1 MAINEQIPLSAGPA
15 GAARIDQSIP
25 MNVDSRLPL
34 SIKPFQPID
43 TMAAAG
49 DAYKLADTIESFKS
63 DQSDRIEKQQ
73 LQEEKKRDKM
83 ILQQYQQSGGDLY
96 TAGGLELAA
105 KELGTRLSPDSLE
118 GLSKRIDAKKTQE
131 VKLQTSLAA
140 LDDTA
145 LDVVAKQKETASKM
159 MNGALSAY
167 DYALSQT
174 KDPEK
179 AKQAY
184 VATKQALIQA
194 AANEKSPI
202 TGRPAYP
209 PEQLKQFETLE
220 PEQLRSI
227 VNDTKWHMDKVR
239 EEQVNRLH
247 EAQTK
252 SAEAT
257 AGYKEKETEAVDTK
271 LAQAQQKIDQ
281 SQQKIDNALK
291 KGNNFTPEQVS
302 SIAKL
307 VAEGKQPVPTGRAAM
322 TPMGAAIIAEA
333 AKINPDLDAKVYGTM
348 AKAEKDFATGKQGN
362 AVRSFNVAVD
372 HLSTLSDLAV
382 SLKNGDIKAVNKFGN
397 AYAEQTGDPAP
408 TNFDA
413 AKQLVSDEIVKAVI
427 GGAGALGD
435 REKADK
441 ALDRANSPE
450 ALQGVI
456 DTYKKLM
463 LGQLKGLGHQ
473 YEISTNKKDFS
484 KKFLFD
490 STKKDLGYKD
500 ESSNGSSGFPTVSKA
515 QQGEMDQG
523 RTEILTQE
531 LDSAQARR
539 DEAQNP
545 DAKRRAEQDI
555 AAIERELAGTTGKK
569 SGTKKSSPLK
579 NAKGWALHQ
588 DAKGNRAYVGP
599 NGEIEE
605 VK

>member
-34 SIKPFQPID
+34 SVKPFQPID

-49 DAYKLADTIESFKS
+49 DAYKLADTIENFKS

-118 GLSKRIDAKKTQE
+118 GLAKRIDAKKNQE
-131 VKLQTSLAA
+131 IKLQTSLVA
-140 LDDTA
+140 LDDSA

-184 VATKQALIQA
+184 VATKQAMIQA

-209 PEQLKQFETLE
+209 PEQLNQFETLE

-227 VNDTKWHMDKVR
+227 VNDTKWHMDKVK
-239 EEQVNRLH
+239 EEQVNRLR

-257 AGYKEKETEAVDTK
+257 TGYKEKETEAIDTK
-271 LAQAQQKIDQ
+271 LAQAQEKIDMM
-281 SQQKIDNALK
+281 AK
-291 KGNNFTPEQVS
+291 KVKDAAGKPLDPKDVATMAEQVRVFGPQVLS
-302 SIAKL
+302 RLGLSKEQRQSVISGVTALNEGEGVSAREGAIEVGTLKADQKSLDKLVPQLDAVDSFEKTASQIGDKL
-307 VAEGKQPVPTGRAAM
+307 VAIAKKVDSTGVPVLERWIRAGRKSVKGDPDV
-322 TPMGAAIIAEA
+322 TEFNSRLNTYTSES
-333 AKINPDLDAKVYGTM
+333 AKILNNPNLTGPTTDSARHEMQEVMPNASYFEQIERGVNVMKEESGWRKKNLKDKIDEVNQRRIRGAK
-348 AKAEKDFATGKQGN
+348 K
-362 AVRSFNVAVD
+362 
-372 HLSTLSDLAV
+372 
-382 SLKNGDIKAVNKFGN
+382 
-397 AYAEQTGDPAP
+397 
-408 TNFDA
+408 
-413 AKQLVSDEIVKAVI
+413 
-427 GGAGALGD
+427 
-435 REKADK
+435 
-441 ALDRANSPE
+441 
-450 ALQGVI
+450 
-456 DTYKKLM
+456 
-463 LGQLKGLGHQ
+463 
-473 YEISTNKKDFS
+473 
-484 KKFLFD
+484 
-490 STKKDLGYKD
+490 
-500 ESSNGSSGFPTVSKA
+500 ESSEGFPSVSKS

-555 AAIERELAGTTGKK
+555 AAIERELAGTTGEKSTSKK
-569 SGTKKSSPLK
+569 SAPLK